1 MIDFEINR
9 KRAKILNI
17 KGENWMD
24 SQKESFKDR
33 PIGKAVQAYLPN
45 RLVVLVL
52 RGLVLSDKVKGSTHV
67 VSENQA
73 MVGAGELSESDP
85 LSKCRK

>member
-1 MIDFEINR
+1 M
-9 KRAKILNI
+9 A
-17 KGENWMD
+17 
-24 SQKESFKDR
+24 SQKESFKGR
-33 PIGKAVQAYLPN
+33 PIGKDVQAYLPN

-52 RGLVLSDKVKGSTHV
+52 RELVLSDKVKGCTHV
-67 VSENQA
+67 VSENKA